1 LPNLLAAA
9 TRVGDVNELEP
20 FETKNLF
27 DPGVLLEAV
36 DKFENSSSPLTSELL
51 TKSGIDLAF
60 VRKHAQTVI
69 ANLNDDFPWP
79 HRLKRL
85 ADNYCGDYTDLLSR
99 EVMEAAKEKTPHQ
112 HRAYVT
118 DPKNNE
124 SVSTIVAIAR
134 DHLRTMPVFASF
146 CAVFYVRGTFPTR
159 VTIIPRA
166 WLSSHARGYR
176 PTRVFFVLLY
186 CHVPQRLFTVPTA
199 VRWKRGLVEGKQ
211 GSASVQPVHEVCH
224 GAG

>member
-1 LPNLLAAA
+1 M
-9 TRVGDVNELEP
+9 NELEP

-124 SVSTIVAIAR
+124 SVSSIVAIAR
-134 DHLRTMPVFASF
+134 DHLRTKPVFAFF
-146 CAVFYVRGTFPTR
+146 CAMCSTYVALF
-159 VTIIPRA
+159 PRA
-166 WLSSHARGYR
+166 WLSSHARGYH
-176 PTRVFFVLLY
+176 PTRMAIIPRAWLSSNAHIFGHFVMSCSSTFVHSSHCCTLE
-186 CHVPQRLFTVPTA
+186 
-199 VRWKRGLVEGKQ
+199 EGFGGRK
-211 GSASVQPVHEVCH
+211 AR
-224 GAG
+224 